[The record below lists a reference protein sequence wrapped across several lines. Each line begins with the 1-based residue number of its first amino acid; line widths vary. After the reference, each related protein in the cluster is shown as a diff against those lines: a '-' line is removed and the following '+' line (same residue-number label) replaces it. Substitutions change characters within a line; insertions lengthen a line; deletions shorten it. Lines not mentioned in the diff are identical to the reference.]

1 MNFIVVDAS
10 LWVARLVPKDAF
22 HITVRTW
29 MDVSR
34 AEDIEFLAP
43 ALLLAEVGG
52 AIARGTGEADLA
64 SRAVDYLENIPGLRL
79 VEMDRRLLDQA
90 AHLAAEL
97 GLREADSTYVAVARR
112 LNIPLA
118 TLDSD
123 QRERA
128 SQRVAIQP
136 LEIYFDLPP
145 MSIANPLG

>member
-10 LWVARLVPKDAF
+10 LWVARLVPQDAF
-22 HITVRTW
+22 HTKVRTW

-34 AEDIEFLAP
+34 AEETEFLAP
-43 ALLLAEVGG
+43 ALLLAEVAG
-52 AIARGTGEADLA
+52 AIARRTGEADLA
-64 SRAVDYLENIPGLRL
+64 GRAVEYLENLPGLRL

-97 GLREADSTYVAVARR
+97 GLRGADSTYVAVARR

-128 SQRVAIQP
+128 SHRVAIQP
-136 LEIYFDLPP
+136 LE
-145 MSIANPLG
+145 